1 MQVDPLVGWAVSSGL
16 LSLRISPVF
25 AFAPPFSLTKVP
37 PLFRALF
44 GIGIAVCLVSA
55 YPAQTAVSV
64 DTGSLVVAGL
74 RELLLGSIFVLAF
87 QLTFGA
93 LYTVGRLIDVQAGY
107 GMAMV
112 IDPATRAQTP
122 LVGTLFALLAGVVFF
137 AVDGPGDLLRL
148 LAASVEA
155 MPVGR
160 GVMPGTLAPL
170 THYIGI
176 VFLTAMGVGGGTVL
190 ALFLTDLAIAALART
205 VPQMNVL
212 VLGFQIKAIVLML
225 VLPVTLGLSSAL
237 LLRLVRL
244 TLAGLPGLL

>member
-1 MQVDPLVGWAVSSGL
+1 MQADPLVGWAFSSGL

-25 AFAPPFSLTKVP
+25 ALAPPFSLTKVP

-44 GIGIAVCLVSA
+44 GAGIAVCLVSA
-55 YPAQTAVSV
+55 YPAQTAVSI

-93 LYTVGRLIDVQAGY
+93 LYMAGRVIDVQAGY
-107 GMAMV
+107 GLAMV
-112 IDPATRAQTP
+112 IDPATRTQAP
-122 LVGTLFALLAGVVFF
+122 MVGTYFALLAGVVFF
-137 AVDGPGDLLRL
+137 AIDGPGDLLRL
-148 LAASVEA
+148 FAASVEA
-155 MPVGR
+155 MPVGQ
-160 GVMPGTLAPL
+160 GTLPATLGPL
-170 THYIGI
+170 TRYISV
-176 VFLTAMGVGGGTVL
+176 VFLGALGVGGGTVL

-212 VLGFQIKAIVLML
+212 VLGFQIKALVLML

-237 LLRLVRL
+237 LLRLLRL
-244 TLAGLPGLL
+244 TLEGLPGLL

>member
-1 MQVDPLVGWAVSSGL
+1 MQADPLVGWAFSSGL

-37 PLFRALF
+37 PVFRALF
-44 GIGIAVCLVSA
+44 GVGIAACLVSA
-55 YPAQTAVSV
+55 YPAQTAVAV

-93 LYTVGRLIDVQAGY
+93 LYTAGRLIDIQAGY
-107 GMAMV
+107 GLAVV
-112 IDPATRAQTP
+112 IDPSTRTQTP
-122 LVGTLFALLAGVVFF
+122 MVGTFFALLAGAAFF
-137 AVDGPGDLLRL
+137 AIDGPGDLLRL
-148 LAASVEA
+148 FAASLQA
-155 MPVGR
+155 MPVGQ
-160 GVMPGTLAPL
+160 GTMPATLGPL
-170 THYIGI
+170 THFISI
-176 VFLTAMGVGGGTVL
+176 VFLSALGVGGGTVL

-212 VLGFQIKAIVLML
+212 VLGFQVKAMVLML
-225 VLPVTLGLSSAL
+225 VLPLTLGLSSAL

-244 TLAGLPGLL
+244 TLEGLPGLL